1 MVMQLELQNFV
12 VFIDIFNYLVKFFF
26 KRPPS
31 ILAVNDFARNGF
43 QKRANFIFD
52 FSVDVVINVSAQIRK
67 RGSETFEGIEDIF
80 DFCVAQ
86 IKIFGVQ
93 IDNFSSELS
102 NRYNRENK
110 VRDAINKQDNGCDSE
125 K

>member
-1 MVMQLELQNFV
+1 
-12 VFIDIFNYLVKFFF
+12 
-26 KRPPS
+26 
-31 ILAVNDFARNGF
+31 VNDFARNGF